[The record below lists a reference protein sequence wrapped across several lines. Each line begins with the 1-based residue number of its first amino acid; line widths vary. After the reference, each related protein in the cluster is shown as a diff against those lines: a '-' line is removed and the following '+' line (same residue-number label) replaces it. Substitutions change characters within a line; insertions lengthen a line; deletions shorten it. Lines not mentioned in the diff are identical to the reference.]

1 MAERVTPGR
10 ESTERDRTGRD
21 RTGRESTERGSAEP
35 AAASRNGTPA
45 APDGTEE
52 TPSTPTELSR
62 GSWRTAAKR
71 TLAEYQEDNLQD
83 RAAALTYFSVQSIFP
98 GLLVLVSLL
107 GLLGASLTKSLV
119 DDLSKTVP
127 GSVQTI
133 ITNALNHLQSNHSAA
148 GILAVVGLAAGL
160 WSASGYVAAF
170 MRASNVIYDVP
181 EGRPAWKTIPIRLGV
196 TLAML
201 VLLVISVVIVV
212 VTGGV
217 ARHVGDALGLGSV
230 AVTTWDIAKWP
241 VLLIIV
247 SIMLAILYWAS
258 PNAKHGF
265 RWVSPGG
272 LLAVVLW
279 LIGSAGFALYV
290 AFFGNYNKVYGS
302 LGAVIIFLVWMWL
315 SNVAILL
322 GAEFNAEL
330 ERERAIA
337 GGLPPDREPFSE
349 LRDDRKLR
357 KAARKREAKE
367 RKAARRAARAG
378 KADKSAEVDKETKQ
392 ARS

>member
-1 MAERVTPGR
+1 MARR
-10 ESTERDRTGRD
+10 ASQQQDR
-21 RTGRESTERGSAEP
+21 AEP
-35 AAASRNGTPA
+35 RTAARDGEHA
-45 APDGTEE
+45 APEA
-52 TPSTPTELSR
+52 PTALPR
-62 GSWRTAAKR
+62 GSWRTAAQR

-107 GLLGASLTKSLV
+107 GLVGASVTKSLI
-119 DDLSKTVP
+119 DELGKTVP

-133 ITNALNHLQSNHSAA
+133 VSSALTNLQSNHSAA
-148 GILAVVGLAAGL
+148 GILAVVGLAGGL

-212 VTGGV
+212 VTGGI
-217 ARHVGDALGLGSV
+217 ARHVGNAIGLGSV

-272 LLAVVLW
+272 LLAVLLW
-279 LIGSAGFALYV
+279 LAASAGFAVYV
-290 AFFGNYNKVYGS
+290 AFFGHYNKVYGS

-357 KAARKREAKE
+357 KAEARRAARE
-367 RKAARRAARAG
+367 RKAARR
-378 KADKSAEVDKETKQ
+378 Q
-392 ARS
+392 ARRDRAPSRER